1 VRKVAATTRHDFV
14 AERRTDEIGST
25 VTPVLINPYC
35 RGLALKDPGYEKIP
49 RHWSA
54 DPRWRKSVNTGWKLD
69 GSVGLSSEVVMAVR
83 LLVNGCLLGWLAVG
97 PAIAADRALSVTIYA
112 DDQALVQDRR
122 DIEVKGGRQRIEF
135 QDVSAQIRPETV
147 SLTADDI
154 SIVEQNFDFD
164 LLTPSKMME
173 KAVGHEV
180 TIVRVNPATGAETRE
195 QAEVLATNAGVV
207 LKIGQHI
214 EVLRDDGLPVRVIFD
229 KVPDNLRARPTLSV
243 TVIGAHAGTRPA
255 TLSYLT
261 PGLGWKADYVALYN
275 EGDSKIDVQG
285 WVTLT
290 NSSGVTYDNAQT
302 LLVAGSPAAA
312 DGGGRQPNYYYR
324 QPGPR
329 PTLQQAGTESGSR
342 ERLGDFYLYPLAE
355 RTTIANLQTKQVSFL
370 DVQGVPA
377 EHGYEYRNRWL
388 GTADQPQSAK
398 SIYSFSTSAHAGLGD
413 QLPAGILRFYMRDK
427 RGDPQFIGE
436 SSIDHTPMG
445 STLSLATGDAFDVKV
460 RAVVEKRTR
469 LNTNNSGANNLF
481 ANHWQSDMRYEL
493 SNALPRPVTVKL
505 VQEGL
510 WGDSRIITESIKS
523 TRRSADAAEWS
534 VTVPANGNASVTASF
549 DTRY

>member
-1 VRKVAATTRHDFV
+1 MAAR
-14 AERRTDEIGST
+14 I
-25 VTPVLINPYC
+25 
-35 RGLALKDPGYEKIP
+35 
-49 RHWSA
+49 
-54 DPRWRKSVNTGWKLD
+54 
-69 GSVGLSSEVVMAVR
+69 
-83 LLVNGCLLGWLAVG
+83 LVIGCLLSLLAAT
-97 PAIAADRALSVTIYA
+97 PAGAADRTLSVTIYA
-112 DDQALVQDRR
+112 GDLALVQDRR
-122 DIEVKGGRQRIEF
+122 DIEIKGGRQRLEF

-147 SLTADDI
+147 SLTAADL

-164 LLTPSKMME
+164 LLTPAKLME
-173 KAVGHEV
+173 KAVGREV

-195 QAEVLATNAGVV
+195 QAQVLATNGGVV
-207 LKIGQHI
+207 LKIGQRI

-243 TVIGAHAGTRPA
+243 TVNGGHPGTRPA

-275 EGDSKIDVQG
+275 EADSKIDVQG

-302 LLVAGSPAAA
+302 LLVAGSPAQA
-312 DGGGRQPNYYYR
+312 DGGARPTYYR
-324 QPGPR
+324 GPQSR

-370 DVQGVPA
+370 DIHGVPA
-377 EHGYEYRNRWL
+377 EHGYEYRNHWL
-388 GTADQPQSAK
+388 GTSETAQSAK
-398 SIYSFSTSAHAGLGD
+398 SIYAFSTSAHAGLGD

-436 SSIDHTPMG
+436 SRIDHTPMG

-460 RAVVEKRTR
+460 RAIVDKRTR
-469 LNTNNSGANNLF
+469 LKSTE
-481 ANHWQSDMRYEL
+481 WQSDMRYEL
-493 SNALPRPVTVKL
+493 TNALPRPVTVRL
-505 VQEGL
+505 LQEGL
-510 WGDSRIITESIKS
+510 WGDARITAESIKS
-523 TRRSADAAEWS
+523 TRRSAEVAEWA
-534 VTVPANGNASVTASF
+534 VTVPANGKAGVTATF
-549 DTRY
+549 DSRY